1 MELQP
6 WLTVWCLIYK
16 SIHWSVGWLMAIRA
30 FGFLF
35 WVLWKPHNAHSC
47 SAHLSLFLSFSLSF
61 SHSRF
66 IPRCLKLWCQAFSSF
81 FFPWKE
87 WSSLSHSIPETIKY
101 YATGI
106 ECSCSL
112 KHQHVNLSAS
122 LLAAAETYMAIAL
135 CVKSQSFFSSSA
147 GGCTLRK

>member
-61 SHSRF
+61 SHSCF
-66 IPRCLKLWCQAFSSF
+66 IPRCLKLWCQAFSS
-81 FFPWKE
+81 
-87 WSSLSHSIPETIKY
+87 
-101 YATGI
+101 
-106 ECSCSL
+106 
-112 KHQHVNLSAS
+112 
-122 LLAAAETYMAIAL
+122 
-135 CVKSQSFFSSSA
+135 SFFSLKGIKQPISFYPWNNKILRYRDRMLLLPQAPTRKSLCITASSCRNIH
-147 GGCTLRK
+147 GHCSVCKIPKLFFFFSRWMYS

>member
-47 SAHLSLFLSFSLSF
+47 SAHLSLFLSFLFPLSL
-61 SHSRF
+61 H
-66 IPRCLKLWCQAFSSF
+66 
-81 FFPWKE
+81 
-87 WSSLSHSIPETIKY
+87 SSLSKTLVS
-101 YATGI
+101 GFFFFFF
-106 ECSCSL
+106 SL
-112 KHQHVNLSAS
+112 KGMKQPISFYPWNNKILRYRDRMLSLPQVPTRKSLCITAS
-122 LLAAAETYMAIAL
+122 SCLNIHGHCSVCKIPKL
-135 CVKSQSFFSSSA
+135 FFSSA